1 MRKSP
6 STAMTD
12 PSTDDNSGCAIVIL
26 LVLGPLL
33 AVGVLYWIAGLAS
46 ELVGADFDV
55 VFSWGMGIAGTA
67 ATVWL
72 ILKVPL
78 LMFCVIITG
87 TAIGMIFLLLCFN
100 GGNQEALDTFLAK
113 TLVTGVS
120 VGTGVLYL
128 WWEAKR
134 HPME

>member
-1 MRKSP
+1 
-6 STAMTD
+6 MTD
-12 PSTDDNSGCAIVIL
+12 PSTDDHSGCAFVIVL
-26 LVLGPLL
+26 TVGPLL

-46 ELVGADFDV
+46 ELVGADFDT
-55 VFSWGMGIAGTA
+55 VFSWELGIAGMA

-72 ILKVPL
+72 ILRIPL
-78 LMFCVIITG
+78 LMFSVVITG
-87 TAIGMIFLLLCFN
+87 TAIGMSFLLLCFN
-100 GGNQEALDTFLAK
+100 GGNQEAVDTFLAK